1 MNFVD
6 IIGTIVTA
14 VRAEY
19 DSTNLLRP
27 FYEYG
32 HPIEIFNIL
41 AQKSESET
49 FKYKKYPLIAL
60 YQDFKE
66 HVVNGIVTVE
76 GCTIVIMTE
85 TNPNYEAK
93 NRYLNT
99 FTPTLIPIYDLFIEK
114 LKGSSYL
121 ASDDY
126 YEHDK
131 FDRLYWGK
139 EDTFGNSGNIGNDA
153 LDAVVISGLNLRIIK
168 C

>member
-19 DSTNLLRP
+19 DPTNLLRP

-60 YQDFKE
+60 YQDFE
-66 HVVNGIVTVE
+66 EDTNTNRVIVNGI
-76 GCTIVIMTE
+76 TIVIMTE
-85 TNPNYEAK
+85 TKPEIEAK
-93 NRYLNT
+93 NRYLTT
-99 FTPTLIPIYDLFIEK
+99 FTPK
-114 LKGSSYL
+114 
-121 ASDDY
+121 
-126 YEHDK
+126 
-131 FDRLYWGK
+131 
-139 EDTFGNSGNIGNDA
+139 
-153 LDAVVISGLNLRIIK
+153 
-168 C
+168 